1 MVKNECDQSGF
12 WTLKLPVSQER
23 TNGTDF
29 LHAGTILHQ
38 LKGDWKF
45 LVVSMV
51 KNGCGKSGDWNIK
64 LTVSEECTDGIN

>member
-29 LHAGTILHQ
+29 LHAGTILHK
-38 LKGDWKF
+38 LKGD
-45 LVVSMV
+45 
-51 KNGCGKSGDWNIK
+51 
-64 LTVSEECTDGIN
+64 